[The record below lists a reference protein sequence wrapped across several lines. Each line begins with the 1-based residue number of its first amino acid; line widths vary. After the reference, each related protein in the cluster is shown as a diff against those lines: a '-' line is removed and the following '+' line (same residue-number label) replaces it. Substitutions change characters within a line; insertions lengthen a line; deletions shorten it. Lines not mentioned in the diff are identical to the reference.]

1 MNGVSSFCMSIKLD
15 KTDEARASSAQRH
28 AEINSL
34 SKKQELTYSL
44 KFILQQI
51 FYGVVVFR
59 STILAAAV

>member
-1 MNGVSSFCMSIKLD
+1 MSIKLD
-15 KTDEARASSAQRH
+15 KTDEAWASSAQRH

-34 SKKQELTYSL
+34 FKKQELTYSL

-59 STILAAAV
+59 STI

>member
-1 MNGVSSFCMSIKLD
+1 MSIKLD

-34 SKKQELTYSL
+34 PKNQELTYSQKL
-44 KFILQQI
+44 ILQQI

-59 STILAAAV
+59 STISAAAV

>member
-1 MNGVSSFCMSIKLD
+1 MSIKLD

-59 STILAAAV
+59 STI